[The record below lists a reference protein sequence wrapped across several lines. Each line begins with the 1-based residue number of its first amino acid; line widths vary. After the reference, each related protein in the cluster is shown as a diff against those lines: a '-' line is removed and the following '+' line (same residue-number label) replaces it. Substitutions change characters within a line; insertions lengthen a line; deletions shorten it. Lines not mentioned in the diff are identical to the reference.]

1 MEEPC
6 EMTSARHAGLHS
18 AAEAEAQWWELF
30 EHSPLMYF
38 MVDAAGTVLAVNTF
52 GAEQLGY
59 TVGELVD
66 QPVLKAFFPDDKATA
81 RKNLELC
88 VQTVGQQ
95 DKWEIRK
102 VRHGPLRVEVHAN
115 LVGGN
120 DP

>member
-1 MEEPC
+1 
-6 EMTSARHAGLHS
+6 
-18 AAEAEAQWWELF
+18 
-30 EHSPLMYF
+30 MYF
-38 MVDAAGTVLAVNTF
+38 MVDAAAVLAVNTF

-59 TVGELVD
+59 TVGELVG
-66 QPVLKAFFPDDKATA
+66 QSVLKVFFPDDKAAA

-88 VQTVGQQ
+88 VQTVWQQ
-95 DKWEIRK
+95 DKREIRK